1 MENRYSFGGD
11 EHIFVE
17 VNEEMSL
24 EAFFKSL
31 SITTAVK
38 EADIKGVTEI
48 CPANASFQIKFD
60 PDVIKPDDMLAEL
73 KDKISV
79 GSHVDGLKVGPEE
92 DILLLTSRKN
102 KTVQI
107 LLLDF
112 IQDIDISNSPFKGP
126 ADAPV
131 EIAVFSDFQ

>member
-1 MENRYSFGGD
+1 MNNRYVVFLL
-11 EHIFVE
+11 IPVI
-17 VNEEMSL
+17 L
-24 EAFFKSL
+24 LSL
-31 SITTAVK
+31 SSQIQGAV
-38 EADIKGVTEI
+38 EW
-48 CPANASFQIKFD
+48 
-60 PDVIKPDDMLAEL
+60 DVKQTLKLQSPPVDVAVSLNGRMVFVLTDQGNILIYSGDGKL

-92 DILLLTSRKN
+92 DILLLSSRKN

-112 IQDIDISNSPFKGP
+112 IQDIDISSSPFKGP
-126 ADAPV
+126 ANAPV